1 MSDVSSVVDS
11 LGKEYFDSKLKRTD
25 LGCADGRFPSY
36 FRSLRNFFENLP
48 GANQD
53 RPVRAPGHATTH
65 FPSTTAH
72 VAIV

>member
-1 MSDVSSVVDS
+1 MSDVSSLVDS
-11 LGKEYFDSKLKRTD
+11 LGKEYFDSKLERTD

-36 FRSLRNFFENLP
+36 FRSLRNFFESLP

-53 RPVRAPGHATTH
+53 RPVRAPGQATTH
-65 FPSTTAH
+65 FPSTIAH